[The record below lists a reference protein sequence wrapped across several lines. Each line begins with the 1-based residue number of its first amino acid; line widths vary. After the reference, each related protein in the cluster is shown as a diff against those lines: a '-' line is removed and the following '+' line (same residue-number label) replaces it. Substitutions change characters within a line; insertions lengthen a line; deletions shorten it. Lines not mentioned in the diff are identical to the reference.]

1 MTVAKWLNLY
11 PDFTI
16 YVRQGGA
23 DLVTHSGTRIDVKTT
38 TYATG
43 RLLAKIN
50 TAYESIDVFVLVTT
64 DYPTFTVRGWA
75 TKEQLINPENII
87 NLGHGDGN
95 LLNQPIYF
103 GLSIIVCCKS
113 TGTLDKSYNIF
124 YPFHF
129 LDPLDPLPVLAGTI
143 ISTPD
148 RTLRTKPLLNC
159 AGCFFDLDCL
169 VTNIEW

>member
-1 MTVAKWLNLY
+1 MTFEYTLTDLEKKICVDGTDMRYNIARSSGVSNGKIGPQSNKLTDQLGLGGELTVAKWLNLY

-38 TYATG
+38 KYATG

-87 NLGHGDGN
+87 NLGHGDGD
-95 LLNQPIYF
+95 
-103 GLSIIVCCKS
+103 GLTQDQLQV
-113 TGTLDKSYNIF
+113 D
-124 YPFHF
+124 
-129 LDPLDPLPVLAGTI
+129 TI
-143 ISTPD
+143 
-148 RTLRTKPLLNC
+148 L
-159 AGCFFDLDCL
+159 
-169 VTNIEW
+169 

>member
-1 MTVAKWLNLY
+1 MTFEYTLTDLEKKICVDGADMRYNIARSSGVSNGKIGPQSNRLTDQLGLGGELTVAKWLNLY

-64 DYPTFTVRGWA
+64 DYLYQNHRRPAFTVRGWA
-75 TKEQLINPENII
+75 TKEQLINPGNII
-87 NLGHGDGN
+87 NLGHGDG
-95 LLNQPIYF
+95 Y
-103 GLSIIVCCKS
+103 GLTQDQLQV
-113 TGTLDKSYNIF
+113 D
-124 YPFHF
+124 
-129 LDPLDPLPVLAGTI
+129 TI
-143 ISTPD
+143 
-148 RTLRTKPLLNC
+148 L
-159 AGCFFDLDCL
+159 
-169 VTNIEW
+169 

>member
-1 MTVAKWLNLY
+1 MAFEYTLTDLEKKICVDGADMRYNIARSSGVSNGKIGPQSNKLTDQLGLGGELTVAKWLNLY

-75 TKEQLINPENII
+75 TKEQLINPGNII
-87 NLGHGDGN
+87 NLGHGDGYG
-95 LLNQPIYF
+95 LNQDQ
-103 GLSIIVCCKS
+103 LQV
-113 TGTLDKSYNIF
+113 D
-124 YPFHF
+124 
-129 LDPLDPLPVLAGTI
+129 TI
-143 ISTPD
+143 
-148 RTLRTKPLLNC
+148 L
-159 AGCFFDLDCL
+159 
-169 VTNIEW
+169 

>member
-1 MTVAKWLNLY
+1 MTFEYTLTDLEKKICVDGADMRYNIARSSGVSNGKIGPQSNKLTDQLGLGGELTVAKWLNLY

-38 TYATG
+38 KYATG

-64 DYPTFTVRGWA
+64 DYPTFTVRGWT

-87 NLGHGDGN
+87 NLGHGDGSG
-95 LLNQPIYF
+95 LNQDQ
-103 GLSIIVCCKS
+103 LQV
-113 TGTLDKSYNIF
+113 D
-124 YPFHF
+124 
-129 LDPLDPLPVLAGTI
+129 TI
-143 ISTPD
+143 
-148 RTLRTKPLLNC
+148 L
-159 AGCFFDLDCL
+159 
-169 VTNIEW
+169 

>member
-1 MTVAKWLNLY
+1 MTFEYTLTDPEKKICVDGADMRYNIARSSGVSNGKIGPQSNKLTDQLGLGGELTVAKWLNLY

-38 TYATG
+38 KYATG
-43 RLLAKIN
+43 SLLAKIN

-87 NLGHGDGN
+87 NLGHGDGYG
-95 LLNQPIYF
+95 LNQDQ
-103 GLSIIVCCKS
+103 LQV
-113 TGTLDKSYNIF
+113 D
-124 YPFHF
+124 
-129 LDPLDPLPVLAGTI
+129 TI
-143 ISTPD
+143 
-148 RTLRTKPLLNC
+148 L
-159 AGCFFDLDCL
+159 
-169 VTNIEW
+169 

>member
-1 MTVAKWLNLY
+1 MTFEYTLTDLEKKICVDGADMRYNIARSSGVSNGKIGPQSNKLTDQLGLGGELTVAKWLHLY

-38 TYATG
+38 KYATG

-75 TKEQLINPENII
+75 TKEKLINPENII
-87 NLGHGDGN
+87 NIGHGDGYG
-95 LLNQPIYF
+95 LNQDQ
-103 GLSIIVCCKS
+103 LQV
-113 TGTLDKSYNIF
+113 D
-124 YPFHF
+124 
-129 LDPLDPLPVLAGTI
+129 TI
-143 ISTPD
+143 
-148 RTLRTKPLLNC
+148 L
-159 AGCFFDLDCL
+159 
-169 VTNIEW
+169 

>member
-1 MTVAKWLNLY
+1 MTFEYTLTYLEKKICVDGADMRYNIARSSGVSNGKIGPQSNKLTDQLGLGGELTVAKWLNLY

-38 TYATG
+38 KYATG

-87 NLGHGDGN
+87 NLGHGDGYG
-95 LLNQPIYF
+95 LNQDQ
-103 GLSIIVCCKS
+103 LQV
-113 TGTLDKSYNIF
+113 D
-124 YPFHF
+124 
-129 LDPLDPLPVLAGTI
+129 TI
-143 ISTPD
+143 
-148 RTLRTKPLLNC
+148 L
-159 AGCFFDLDCL
+159 
-169 VTNIEW
+169 

>member
-1 MTVAKWLNLY
+1 MNLY

-38 TYATG
+38 KYATG

-87 NLGHGDGN
+87 NLGHGDGYG
-95 LLNQPIYF
+95 LNQDQ
-103 GLSIIVCCKS
+103 LQV
-113 TGTLDKSYNIF
+113 D
-124 YPFHF
+124 
-129 LDPLDPLPVLAGTI
+129 TI
-143 ISTPD
+143 
-148 RTLRTKPLLNC
+148 L
-159 AGCFFDLDCL
+159 
-169 VTNIEW
+169 

>member
-1 MTVAKWLNLY
+1 MTFEYTLTDLEKKICVDGADMRYNIARSSGVSNGKIGPQSNKLTDQLGLGGELTVAKWLNLY
-11 PDFTI
+11 TDFTI

-38 TYATG
+38 KYATG

-87 NLGHGDGN
+87 NLGHGDGYG
-95 LLNQPIYF
+95 LNQDQ
-103 GLSIIVCCKS
+103 LQV
-113 TGTLDKSYNIF
+113 D
-124 YPFHF
+124 
-129 LDPLDPLPVLAGTI
+129 TI
-143 ISTPD
+143 
-148 RTLRTKPLLNC
+148 L
-159 AGCFFDLDCL
+159 
-169 VTNIEW
+169 